1 MDVLGTVDPVNVHHV
16 MSSNFPNFPKEP
28 KFLKMFDVLGDGIF
42 NSNADLWK
50 NQRKLAHVLIN
61 HQRFYRFLVKTSR
74 GKVETG
80 LIPVLN
86 HLSEQGLIVDLQDLF
101 QRFTFDT
108 TCILITSY
116 DPGCLS
122 IEFPDVPFAKAMDDA
137 EKVLLM
143 RHVMLEIVW
152 RIQRWLGIGHEK
164 KLSKAWKTLDRVINK
179 YVSMK
184 KEEMSK
190 KAEARDTTSSALTWF
205 IWLVSQHPTVEE
217 KIIEELKSVIPEGE
231 TEKSW
236 LLEEKELSRLV
247 YLHAALCKSLRLYPP
262 VPIQHKEPTQV
273 DALPTG
279 HHVHPK
285 MKILF
290 SLYAMRRMEFVWGED
305 CLEFKPERW
314 LSD

>member
-1 MDVLGTVDPVNVHHV
+1 MDMLGTVDPVNVHHV

-42 NSNADLWK
+42 NSNVDLWK
-50 NQRKLAHVLIN
+50 NQKKLARVLIN

-86 HLSEQGLIVDLQDLF
+86 HVSKQGLIVDLQDLF

-137 EKVLLM
+137 EKALLT
-143 RHVMLEIVW
+143 RHVVLETVW
-152 RIQRWLGIGHEK
+152 RIQSWLGIGHEK
-164 KLSKAWKTLDRVINK
+164 KLSKAWKTLDR
-179 YVSMK
+179 
-184 KEEMSK
+184 
-190 KAEARDTTSSALTWF
+190 
-205 IWLVSQHPTVEE
+205 HPTVEE

-305 CLEFKPERW
+305 C
-314 LSD
+314 